1 MSSLLQE
8 PGELVKAG
16 ALRAARTSRFK
27 SVVLFA
33 RVAGV
38 ILVFA
43 FAPACEQ
50 TRVTA
55 SALAAASASAAAA
68 TADAARED
76 HPGDWRFIPSD
87 DLARSP
93 LWVSHI
99 LVAHRE
105 SSDEVPFVMR
115 NWKYVHSANRTREQA
130 LETARG
136 LAQQLAHSS
145 ERFTD
150 VAKANS
156 DDRTNRQAGGF
167 LGGVAAIEF
176 THWPDVLDAL
186 LRTDVGKPSGV
197 VETRFGFHILMRHP
211 PPPEEMLSAR
221 RIVIGHE
228 GAGFLRA
235 VARGHYTTRSLEQA
249 LDIAGTVVRRAR
261 ESGAQFERLI
271 DEFSEH
277 LDAKH
282 GGDFGVWSSLEP
294 SPRARQLAVLSKL
307 KIGEISEPIQTF
319 EGVEVLQRTAATER
333 PRYAMDSIFRT
344 FDPEAAAEDPSSRA
358 NVFAQLTKLGRELQ
372 ANPDRF
378 AELQRE
384 YGFGPNIE
392 QWSLGRGVL
401 GVSEELDKLAIGQI
415 TPEPIEF
422 QWRVALVKRLD
433 PNTIEPPPGPLTRLE
448 LPTAPDLYVS
458 AERINPLL
466 VKDWVDQ
473 VLRVGGMRAQEQLL
487 AQDRKTYQAIHDELS
502 AKLAEA
508 QSPEARREPLER
520 ALAKLRRTL
529 GLVGYRQYWSAIHTA
544 LANYRPRKG
553 SE

>member
-1 MSSLLQE
+1 MMSSLLHEQDE
-8 PGELVKAG
+8 IVEGG
-16 ALRAARTSRFK
+16 AERAAGISKFK
-27 SVVLFA
+27 SVVLSA

-38 ILVFA
+38 ILTLALATACQTQV
-43 FAPACEQ
+43 PA
-50 TRVTA
+50 
-55 SALAAASASAAAA
+55 SDLAAASAVPSAAAPEA
-68 TADAARED
+68 

-99 LVAHRE
+99 LVAHSE

-115 NWKYVHSANRTREQA
+115 NWKHAHSANRTREQA
-130 LETARG
+130 LEIARG
-136 LAQQLAHSS
+136 LAQQLARSP
-145 ERFTD
+145 ERFAD
-150 VAKANS
+150 VATTTS

-167 LGGVAAIEF
+167 LGGVAASEF
-176 THWPDVLDAL
+176 TRWPDVLDTV

-197 VETRFGFHILMRHP
+197 VETRFGFHILMRRP
-211 PPPEEMLSAR
+211 PPPEETLSAR

-228 GAGFLRA
+228 EAGFLRA
-235 VARGHYTTRSLEQA
+235 VARGHYPARSLEQA
-249 LDIAGTVVRRAR
+249 IAIAGTVVRRAR
-261 ESGAQFERLI
+261 ASGARFEQLI

-277 LDAKH
+277 LDAKY
-282 GGDFGVWSSLEP
+282 GGDLGSWSSLEP
-294 SPRARQLAVLSKL
+294 SPRASQLAALSKL

-319 EGVEVLQRTAATER
+319 EGVVVLRRTAATER
-333 PRYAMDSIFRT
+333 PRYAMDSIFRG
-344 FDPEAAAEDPSSRA
+344 FDPEAPAEDPNSRTS
-358 NVFAQLTKLGRELQ
+358 VFAQLTKLGKELQ

-384 YGFGPNIE
+384 HCCGPNIE

-433 PNTIEPPPGPLTRLE
+433 PNAIEPPPGPLARIA
-448 LPTAPDLYVS
+448 LPTAPDLHVS

-473 VLRVGGMRAQEQLL
+473 VMRVGGLSAQEQLL
-487 AQDRKTYQAIHDELS
+487 TQDRKTYQAIHDEL
-502 AKLAEA
+502 ATKLAEA

-520 ALAKLRRTL
+520 ALLKLRQTL
-529 GLVGYRQYWSAIHTA
+529 GLVGYRQYWSAIHRA